1 MTPYQKRYG
10 SNVPDPLAPPNELIS
25 SLLGRGSVR
34 QFTGVPLAPG
44 LLELLI
50 AAAQSAPTSG
60 MLQTWS
66 VIALST
72 AEEKSRLYADTGL
85 TPSNTTI
92 IGGVDSTNFTAIDTA
107 SVVMIWLADL
117 SRIETILE
125 AADVDDRHRQ
135 QITRAEYHLKA
146 IIDATIAAQTFFM
159 AAESMGITGTY
170 CGAIRQLPM
179 TFFETEFN
187 LPKHTFPVFGT
198 IHGYSSRSR
207 APLIKP
213 RLPAELVLHRGVYS
227 KMQNTS
233 ELSEYNKVHMEE
245 GERNRATFENRVVE
259 RLSPSHSKDA
269 VGDALRH
276 MGFDFN

>member
-10 SNVPDPLAPPNELIS
+10 IDVPNPLAQPNDLVS
-25 SLLGRGSVR
+25 KLLTRGSTQR
-34 QFTGVPLAPG
+34 FTGAPLEPG

-72 AEEKSRLYADTGL
+72 PEEKSKLFADTGL

-92 IGGVDSTNFTAIDTA
+92 IGGVDSSNFTAINTA
-107 SVVMIWLADL
+107 SVVLIWLADL
-117 SRIETILE
+117 SRVETILE
-125 AADVDDRHRQ
+125 ESDVSERHRA

-146 IIDATIAAQTFFM
+146 IIDATIAAQTFYM
-159 AAESMGITGTY
+159 AAESMGIAGTY
-170 CGAIRQLPM
+170 CGAIRQLPI

-198 IHGYSSRSR
+198 IHGYSESNL
-207 APLIKP
+207 APLVKP
-213 RLPAELVLHRGVYS
+213 RLPAELVLHRGSYS

-233 ELSEYNKVHMEE
+233 ELAEYNKVHVKNSSKL
-245 GERNRATFENRVVE
+245 RSTFEKRVIE
-259 RLSPSHSKDA
+259 RLSPSYSKDA

>member
-10 SNVPDPLAPPNELIS
+10 QPVLDPEAVPNELVS
-25 SLLGRGSVR
+25 SLLGRGSAQR
-34 QFTGVPLAPG
+34 FTGVPLAPG

-72 AEEKSRLYADTGL
+72 PEEKSKLFADTGL

-92 IGGVDSTNFTAIDTA
+92 IGGVDSTNFTAINTA
-107 SVVMIWLADL
+107 SVVLIWLADL
-117 SRIETILE
+117 SRVETILE
-125 AADVDDRHRQ
+125 ESDVSERHRAQ
-135 QITRAEYHLKA
+135 VTRAEYHLKA
-146 IIDATIAAQTFFM
+146 IIDATIAAQTFYM
-159 AAESMGITGTY
+159 AAESMGIAGTY
-170 CGAIRQLPM
+170 CGALRQLPI

-198 IHGYSSRSR
+198 IHGYRDTDH
-207 APLIKP
+207 APIIKP
-213 RLPAELVLHRGVYS
+213 RLPANLVLHRGVYS
-227 KMQNTS
+227 KMQDTS
-233 ELSEYNKVHMEE
+233 ELAEYNKVHVKNSSAL
-245 GERNRATFENRVVE
+245 RSTFEKRVIE
-259 RLSPSHSKDA
+259 RLSPSYSKDV

>member
-1 MTPYQKRYG
+1 MTPYQQRYG
-10 SNVPDPLAPPNELIS
+10 LDIPDPLPLPNAFIS
-25 SLLGRGSVR
+25 SLLTRGSTQR
-34 QFTGVPLAPG
+34 FTGAPLEPG

-72 AEEKSRLYADTGL
+72 PEEKSKLFADTGL

-92 IGGVDSTNFTAIDTA
+92 IGGTDSTNFTAINTA
-107 SVVMIWLADL
+107 SVVLIWLADL
-117 SRIETILE
+117 SRVETILE
-125 AADVDDRHRQ
+125 ASDVSDRHRAQ
-135 QITRAEYHLKA
+135 VTRAEYHLKA
-146 IIDATIAAQTFFM
+146 IIDATIAAQTFYL
-159 AAESMGITGTY
+159 AAESMGIAGTY
-170 CGAIRQLPM
+170 CGAIRQLPI

-198 IHGYSSRSR
+198 IHGYSESAR
-207 APLIKP
+207 APLVKP
-213 RLPAELVLHRGVYS
+213 RLPAKMILHHGSYS
-227 KMQNTS
+227 KMQDTS
-233 ELSEYNKVHMEE
+233 ELDEYNKVHVKHSSKL
-245 GERNRATFENRVVE
+245 RSTFEKRVIE
-259 RLSPSHSKDA
+259 RLSPSYSKDA

>member
-10 SNVPDPLAPPNELIS
+10 GQVPDVGVVPNEFIS
-25 SLLGRGSVR
+25 NILGRSSQRKFNGKPLDP
-34 QFTGVPLAPG
+34 GV
-44 LLELLI
+44 LELLI

-72 AEEKSRLYADTGL
+72 PEEKSKLFADTGL

-92 IGGVDSTNFTAIDTA
+92 IGGVDSSNFTAINTA
-107 SVVMIWLADL
+107 SVVLIWLADL
-117 SRIETILE
+117 SRVKTILE
-125 AADVDDRHRQ
+125 EQDVSERHRA
-135 QITRAEYHLKA
+135 QITQAEYHLKA

-159 AAESMGITGTY
+159 AAESMGIAGTY
-170 CGAIRQLPM
+170 CGAIRQLPIE
-179 TFFETEFN
+179 FLETEFN

-198 IHGYSSRSR
+198 IHGYSESNL
-207 APLIKP
+207 APLVKP
-213 RLPAELVLHRGVYS
+213 RLPANLVLHHGSYS

-233 ELSEYNKVHMEE
+233 ELAEYNKVHVKNSSKL
-245 GERNRATFENRVVE
+245 RSTFEKRVVE
-259 RLSPSHSKDA
+259 RLSPSYSKDA

>member
-1 MTPYQKRYG
+1 MTPYQQRYG
-10 SNVPDPLAPPNELIS
+10 INIPDPLALPNDFIS
-25 SLLGRGSVR
+25 SLLTRGST
-34 QFTGVPLAPG
+34 QKFTGAPLEPG
-44 LLELLI
+44 VLELLI

-72 AEEKSRLYADTGL
+72 PEEKSRLFADTGL

-92 IGGVDSTNFTAIDTA
+92 IGGTDSSNFTAINTSA
-107 SVVMIWLADL
+107 VVLIWLADL

-125 AADVDDRHRQ
+125 NSDVSDRHRA

-146 IIDATIAAQTFFM
+146 IIDATIAAQTFYM
-159 AAESMGITGTY
+159 AAESMGIAGTY
-170 CGAIRQLPM
+170 CGAIRQLPI

-198 IHGYSSRSR
+198 IHGYSKST
-207 APLIKP
+207 PLIKP
-213 RLPAELVLHRGVYS
+213 RLPADLVLHRGSYS
-227 KMQNTS
+227 KMQDTNQ
-233 ELSEYNKVHMEE
+233 LAEYNKVHVKHSSKL
-245 GERNRATFENRVVE
+245 RSTFEKRVIE
-259 RLSPSHSKDA
+259 RLSPSYSKDA